1 MSGGFSVSYQHG
13 LVKLVFKMRVVSKEV
28 LYWQRP
34 ESQEVREKETILI
47 INTTLSP
54 QDDSAFR

>member
-13 LVKLVFKMRVVSKEV
+13 LLKLVFKMRVVSKEV

-34 ESQEVREKETILI
+34 KSQEVREKETI

-54 QDDSAFR
+54 QDDSALR

>member
-28 LYWQRP
+28 LYWHWQRP
-34 ESQEVREKETILI
+34 KSQEVREKETI

-54 QDDSAFR
+54 QDDSALR